1 MTPLYST
8 FTHRQHNYGLL
19 LRRVALK
26 PQVISGGAKWRKI
39 CENRHIGREN
49 YGNHRFIPLKSAA
62 KRAQRPKWG
71 KVEYLRRVTASA
83 PIASVPSE
91 TELRD
96 LAEKTHTLR
105 TSISAV
111 LSGKDEVIETTVAVL
126 LARGHLLL
134 EDVPGVGKTTLAT
147 ALAQALSFSVSRIQ
161 FTPDMLPSDLTGVT
175 IYRAEQREFDFRPG
189 PLFAQVV
196 VGDEVNRASP
206 KTQSALLECMQEKQ
220 VTVDGKTYPLPEPFF
235 VIATQNPVEMEGTYP
250 LPEAQRDR
258 FMARIAMGYPD
269 PEAELAMLEMHDQAE
284 AVATP
289 TPALDTLDIK
299 SMSDTAAAVFASPLL
314 KQYVIDL
321 VGATRDHPDLRL
333 GASPRAAIQLVKMAK
348 VRAAMAGRN
357 HVLPQDVQE
366 LLIPV
371 WGHRILPR
379 TSISDQDAAQD
390 ILGHILESVPVRLHT
405 IDESTP

>member
-1 MTPLYST
+1 M
-8 FTHRQHNYGLL
+8 
-19 LRRVALK
+19 
-26 PQVISGGAKWRKI
+26 
-39 CENRHIGREN
+39 
-49 YGNHRFIPLKSAA
+49 
-62 KRAQRPKWG
+62 
-71 KVEYLRRVTASA
+71 TASA